1 MRSTPKAV
9 SVTAEVIFNTI
20 TEQISNETLQT
31 VYSVMADTTVLN
43 TGKNPK

>member
-9 SVTAEVIFNTI
+9 SVTAEVSTI
-20 TEQISNETLQT
+20 TEQISNETLHT